1 MYGLLKTYARQA
13 EHFPKSR
20 ALSDVRAS
28 LSDSCAQGVCTPGQL
43 GTGRTGPR
51 VIANWRRACI
61 QIKGLSFL
69 PVPILFICERCFD
82 SFRLNPGGNAMER
95 TFESWIGHP
104 VVLELALG
112 RIKLDVSGTILKDCG
127 KTLLMKPETGPDVE
141 IPRDHI
147 LKIVR
152 ANPWIHPR
160 IKFL

>member
-1 MYGLLKTYARQA
+1 
-13 EHFPKSR
+13 
-20 ALSDVRAS
+20 
-28 LSDSCAQGVCTPGQL
+28 
-43 GTGRTGPR
+43 
-51 VIANWRRACI
+51 
-61 QIKGLSFL
+61 
-69 PVPILFICERCFD
+69 
-82 SFRLNPGGNAMER
+82 MER

-112 RIKLDVSGTILKDCG
+112 QIKLDVSGTILKDCG

-152 ANPWIHPR
+152 ANPWIEPG